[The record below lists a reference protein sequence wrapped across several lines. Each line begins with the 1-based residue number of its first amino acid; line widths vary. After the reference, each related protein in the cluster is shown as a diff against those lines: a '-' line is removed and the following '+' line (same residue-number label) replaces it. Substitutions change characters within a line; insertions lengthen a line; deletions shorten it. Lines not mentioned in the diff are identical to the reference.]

1 MANKALFWY
10 NYKRFVDEG
19 TIKPLSPKTF
29 ALSGLITVCGLV
41 LSLTIYCLVFPNSF
55 VGENTPIKLF
65 FCTLF
70 YMLGTLAMIGG
81 VYFGIAL
88 VVRRFIPDKL
98 CNISG
103 QCKSAVMAYGASS
116 IAYSVN
122 KEFEEE
128 INKIPIV
135 NQYYNIRLVDVQNYY
150 YRLAYARLLSEKKYV
165 DFKESAPELFSA
177 LRDNS
182 DITSA
187 KIMIAKLEKVL
198 TDV

>member
-70 YMLGTLAMIGG
+70 YMLGTLAMKSLMGLRSM
-81 VYFGIAL
+81 A
-88 VVRRFIPDKL
+88 RR
-98 CNISG
+98 
-103 QCKSAVMAYGASS
+103 
-116 IAYSVN
+116 
-122 KEFEEE
+122 
-128 INKIPIV
+128 
-135 NQYYNIRLVDVQNYY
+135 
-150 YRLAYARLLSEKKYV
+150 
-165 DFKESAPELFSA
+165 
-177 LRDNS
+177 
-182 DITSA
+182 
-187 KIMIAKLEKVL
+187 
-198 TDV
+198 

>member
-19 TIKPLSPKTF
+19 TIKPLPPKTF
-29 ALSGLITVCGLV
+29 ALSGLITACGLV

-81 VYFGIAL
+81 VYFGISL
-88 VVRRFIPDKL
+88 VVTRFIPDKL

-135 NQYYNIRLVDVQNYY
+135 NQYYNI
-150 YRLAYARLLSEKKYV
+150 
-165 DFKESAPELFSA
+165 
-177 LRDNS
+177 
-182 DITSA
+182 
-187 KIMIAKLEKVL
+187 
-198 TDV
+198 

>member
-81 VYFGIAL
+81 VYFGISL
-88 VVRRFIPDKL
+88 VVTGFIPT
-98 CNISG
+98 
-103 QCKSAVMAYGASS
+103 KS
-116 IAYSVN
+116 N
-122 KEFEEE
+122 
-128 INKIPIV
+128 
-135 NQYYNIRLVDVQNYY
+135 RLVLRCFMYVIQIV
-150 YRLAYARLLSEKKYV
+150 LFLS
-165 DFKESAPELFSA
+165 L
-177 LRDNS
+177 
-182 DITSA
+182 IH
-187 KIMIAKLEKVL
+187 I
-198 TDV
+198 

>member
-70 YMLGTLAMIGG
+70 CMLGTLAMIGE
-81 VYFGIAL
+81 VYFGISL
-88 VVRRFIPDKL
+88 VSFI
-98 CNISG
+98 
-103 QCKSAVMAYGASS
+103 
-116 IAYSVN
+116 
-122 KEFEEE
+122 
-128 INKIPIV
+128 
-135 NQYYNIRLVDVQNYY
+135 
-150 YRLAYARLLSEKKYV
+150 
-165 DFKESAPELFSA
+165 
-177 LRDNS
+177 
-182 DITSA
+182 
-187 KIMIAKLEKVL
+187 
-198 TDV
+198 

>member
-65 FCTLF
+65 LCTLF

-81 VYFGIAL
+81 VYFW
-88 VVRRFIPDKL
+88 
-98 CNISG
+98 
-103 QCKSAVMAYGASS
+103 Y
-116 IAYSVN
+116 
-122 KEFEEE
+122 
-128 INKIPIV
+128 
-135 NQYYNIRLVDVQNYY
+135 IRLLLQGLYLINYVIYPVNVKVQ
-150 YRLAYARLLSEKKYV
+150 
-165 DFKESAPELFSA
+165 
-177 LRDNS
+177 
-182 DITSA
+182 
-187 KIMIAKLEKVL
+187 
-198 TDV
+198 

>member
-81 VYFGIAL
+81 D
-88 VVRRFIPDKL
+88 R
-98 CNISG
+98 
-103 QCKSAVMAYGASS
+103 KSTRLNSS
-116 IAYSVN
+116 HAN
-122 KEFEEE
+122 
-128 INKIPIV
+128 
-135 NQYYNIRLVDVQNYY
+135 
-150 YRLAYARLLSEKKYV
+150 
-165 DFKESAPELFSA
+165 ESRMPSSA
-177 LRDNS
+177 
-182 DITSA
+182 
-187 KIMIAKLEKVL
+187 
-198 TDV
+198 

>member
-81 VYFGIAL
+81 VYFGISL
-88 VVRRFIPDKL
+88 VVTRFIPDKL

-135 NQYYNIRLVDVQNYY
+135 NQYYNI
-150 YRLAYARLLSEKKYV
+150 
-165 DFKESAPELFSA
+165 
-177 LRDNS
+177 
-182 DITSA
+182 
-187 KIMIAKLEKVL
+187 
-198 TDV
+198 

>member
-81 VYFGIAL
+81 VYFGISL
-88 VVRRFIPDKL
+88 VVTRFIPDKL
-98 CNISG
+98 CNIFEYT
-103 QCKSAVMAYGASS
+103 KSTLCRL
-116 IAYSVN
+116 
-122 KEFEEE
+122 EEE

-198 TDV
+198 TDA

>member
-81 VYFGIAL
+81 VYFGISL
-88 VVRRFIPDKL
+88 VVTRFIPDKL

-103 QCKSAVMAYGASS
+103 QCKSAVMCLYALQARANLEYQITRKFGIYATGGYGLTRFYNKSS
-116 IAYSVN
+116 NYDKGAIIEAGSV
-122 KEFEEE
+122 
-128 INKIPIV
+128 
-135 NQYYNIRLVDVQNYY
+135 
-150 YRLAYARLLSEKKYV
+150 
-165 DFKESAPELFSA
+165 LF
-177 LRDNS
+177 
-182 DITSA
+182 
-187 KIMIAKLEKVL
+187 
-198 TDV
+198 